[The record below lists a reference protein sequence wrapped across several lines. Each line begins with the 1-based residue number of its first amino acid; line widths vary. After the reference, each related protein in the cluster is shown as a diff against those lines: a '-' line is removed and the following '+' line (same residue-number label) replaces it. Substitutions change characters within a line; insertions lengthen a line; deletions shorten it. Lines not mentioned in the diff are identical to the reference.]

1 MKRASF
7 NYSKEATYLHSVLV
21 YRNIMSTTVC
31 PQPLEELEVQQQQ
44 WLVSFQSKT
53 HVFLFKED
61 CSVDEL
67 YQEIQD
73 RLSFTTGWPV
83 SRLVLDKSSLYATS
97 TTDASKS
104 NGDFRHVRVRV
115 QSSLRGGKGGFGTLL
130 RSSARQ
136 SGANL
141 TTDFGA
147 CRDLQ
152 GRRLRH
158 VNDEIKLRKWREAQ
172 EAKEKG
178 IVSGDAADAMFDTPS
193 GLYNWHLMV
202 PSWADISKKATRKIQ
217 RQFKRMQQAEDKIE
231 QEKQEKKAQYERSVT
246 MYVQKGTESSNKVK
260 NDVMSAVKE
269 GLRVQNEKKRKHQE
283 LQQRQLESTALEA
296 FQNEDRPN
304 SLCALSGDV
313 VVEEARKGDG
323 KTVLQ
328 IQSQSDFSTL
338 ALFLDKPAPKA
349 TKAVSSVL
357 YYEVR
362 LVTGGLA
369 QIGWA
374 DMTCQDFHP
383 NSEEGEGVG
392 DDKGSFGYD
401 GSRGLKFHNGTEEVF
416 PNSTWKAGDVVGCH
430 YNLKTGDVSYSVN
443 GTDLGVAFTVPA
455 KQPGKLLF
463 PGISCNGGEILE
475 LHIREEEMEYLP
487 VSTKRTH
494 YIAAHELVAAS
505 ITDGEIAA
513 SDSSCVDHTDGD
525 KKPRAIEAMFEE
537 PKETEAIENNEND
550 TEKPKEPVK
559 VEAIDLS
566 QYESAEALE
575 KLGLDRLK
583 GALMAI
589 GVKCG

>member
-1 MKRASF
+1 MEPLCLLTTPFAS
-7 NYSKEATYLHSVLV
+7 S
-21 YRNIMSTTVC
+21 
-31 PQPLEELEVQQQQ
+31 PQQQQQGGQQ
-44 WLVSFQSKT
+44 WLVSFQNKT
-53 HVFLFKED
+53 HVFLLD
-61 CSVDEL
+61 NCHNVDDL
-67 YQEIQD
+67 SQEIKEK
-73 RLSFTTGWPV
+73 LSFATGWPV
-83 SRLVLDKSSLYATS
+83 SRLLLNKSSLSLSDDTNNNDINNDHSYHY
-97 TTDASKS
+97 
-104 NGDFRHVRVRV
+104 RHVRVRV

-178 IVSGDAADAMFDTPS
+178 LTTGAAAESDAMFDTPS

-217 RQFKRMQQAEDKIE
+217 RQFQRMQQEDDKIE
-231 QEKQEKKAQYERSVT
+231 QEKQEKRAQYERSVT
-246 MYVQKGTESSNKVK
+246 MYVQKGTETSNQVK
-260 NDVMSAVKE
+260 NNVMNSVKE
-269 GLRVQNEKKRKHQE
+269 GLRVQNEKKRKRQE
-283 LQQRQLESTALEA
+283 QQQETTPMKV

-313 VVEEARKGDG
+313 VVEETKKGG
-323 KTVLQ
+323 NKSVLQ

-338 ALFLDKPAPKA
+338 ALFLDKPVAAGKKA
-349 TKAVSSVL
+349 EVASIL

-383 NSEEGEGVG
+383 NSEQGEGVG
-392 DDKGSFGYD
+392 DDKGSYGYD
-401 GSRGLKFHNGTEEVF
+401 GSRGLKFHNSAEEVY
-416 PNSTWKAGDVVGCH
+416 PQSPWKAGDVVGCQC
-430 YNLKTGDVSYSVN
+430 NLKTGEISYSLN
-443 GTDLGVAFTVPA
+443 GSDLGVAFTVPV
-455 KQPGKLLF
+455 KPGSMLF

-475 LHIREEEMEYLP
+475 LHIREEEMEHFP
-487 VSTKRTH
+487 VSNNKVKYIPVH
-494 YIAAHELVAAS
+494 ELIAAN
-505 ITDGEIAA
+505 ITDAKL
-513 SDSSCVDHTDGD
+513 SDVEESEGD
-525 KKPRAIEAMFEE
+525 KKPEAKEPNELLVESLPEKAKGEDTDVEE
-537 PKETEAIENNEND
+537 KQED
-550 TEKPKEPVK
+550 EKKKEPVK
-559 VEAIDLS
+559 VEPLDLS
-566 QYESAEALE
+566 TYDTMEDLE